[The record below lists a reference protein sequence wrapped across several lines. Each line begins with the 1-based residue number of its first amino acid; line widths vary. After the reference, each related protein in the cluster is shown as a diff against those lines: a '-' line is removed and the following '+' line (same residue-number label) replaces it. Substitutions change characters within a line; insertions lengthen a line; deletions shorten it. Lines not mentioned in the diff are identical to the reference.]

1 MAKLSPD
8 YCHSLLLTMSDE
20 EKRKFLRTLEERPL
34 LPATSS
40 EPTSSTPAGSGT
52 AATAPASSSAAKTA
66 HQLSNPMGENLATE
80 DYGDTTSTAIPAAP
94 SSVLQEAT
102 PPSAPQAKASAPA
115 EPEPP
120 AKAQQICCKAARC
133 TRCFPVT
140 KDGRVPG
147 STASF
152 AEAVCSLFPHRS
164 GVRQRIHARLAQRF
178 VPSLPSQGRDLQ
190 LQLRMEAGYTQL
202 LIKSQLYICKM

>member
-1 MAKLSPD
+1 MSVTLEPRFMFPRSLSLPAWVMAKLSPD

-52 AATAPASSSAAKTA
+52 AATAPASSSAAETA

-120 AKAQQICCKAARC
+120 AKAQQQEPAGGSAANVKRWQKEPAAKAPFHTAARQ
-133 TRCFPVT
+133 P
-140 KDGRVPG
+140 
-147 STASF
+147 ASG
-152 AEAVCSLFPHRS
+152 C
-164 GVRQRIHARLAQRF
+164 
-178 VPSLPSQGRDLQ
+178 
-190 LQLRMEAGYTQL
+190 
-202 LIKSQLYICKM
+202 